1 MEERRGMT
9 DEYQEEEERALEAQ
23 RHGADRTFI
32 NPEDLLLL
40 LHTYRLAS
48 WEARRGAT
56 MLALRTA

>member
-1 MEERRGMT
+1 MT
-9 DEYQEEEERALEAQ
+9 DEYQEEEERAIEAQ

-32 NPEDLLLL
+32 SPEDLLLL